1 MLHREVGWFGTLQ
14 DFVHVSGSAIF
25 PWYDW
30 QTLKGVIGIDGTK
43 TPTFYA
49 LRLMIRGLQGKTRY
63 PVVHDIPSPVD
74 I

>member
-1 MLHREVGWFGTLQ
+1 MHEGIVSPGASVVLRLMINSALVTCSTREVGWFGTLQ

-43 TPTFYA
+43 TPHF
-49 LRLMIRGLQGKTRY
+49 M
-63 PVVHDIPSPVD
+63 PCV
-74 I
+74 